1 MSSTPSPCS
10 NDQVSVSPFRGVQIG
25 LLFDDHHRCRL
36 LQDQKL
42 RTGCIGPDQM
52 RGHARRTS
60 LFIELGKNILKEINR
75 YWKIVVYA
83 NLACCYHYTRKLSKC
98 NKFCEK
104 IKEELERVLAEP
116 PEKELFLK
124 LSRILIKLKF
134 QHCAILSQLEQ
145 H

>member
-1 MSSTPSPCS
+1 MT
-10 NDQVSVSPFRGVQIG
+10 Q
-25 LLFDDHHRCRL
+25 
-36 LQDQKL
+36 
-42 RTGCIGPDQM
+42 
-52 RGHARRTS
+52 
-60 LFIELGKNILKEINR
+60 LGKNILKEINR

-145 H
+145 HEKAFELCKSTLPMLKQCIEMLLAYIQESSSSNVMEKKSS